1 MIKFVVSRPTRKIQ
15 RTPYQ
20 GEPDRRFKGQKKK
33 RIPLKTI
40 WIIFWIFVLIYWS
53 ILLLKNTLFNQ
64 EYTITKVLYNVS
76 DIKLYGDPTMYQTI
90 TAQIKKENYNIVRFN
105 KNTILAWL
113 QTTYPFIKDMLI
125 SFVTTNTVKV
135 NLFFQ
140 TPELI
145 IRNYDLKYWVFLGY
159 IFPINS
165 WDLLGTGVH
174 ILDMPGYLSGY
185 AAMTGFFFRQAYT
198 GLVEQVDLMYQWFP
212 WLHHIEYLPGGERSI
227 VFINGQQVY
236 INNLADI
243 PTQIRNYELLKKYYS
258 SFNQLTEIDLWS
270 IELDK
275 VIVKK

>member
-1 MIKFVVSRPTRKIQ
+1 MIKFVVSRPTRKIH

-20 GEPDRRFKGQKKK
+20 WESERRFKGQKKK

-40 WIIFWIFVLIYWS
+40 WIIFGIFVLIYWS
-53 ILLLKNTLFNQ
+53 VLLLKNTLFNQ
-64 EYTITKVLYNVS
+64 QYTITKVLYSVN
-76 DIKLYGDPTMYQTI
+76 DIKTYGDPSMYQAI
-90 TAQIKKENYNIVRFN
+90 TSQIKKENYNIVRFN

-113 QTTYPFIKDMLI
+113 QTSYPFIKDMLI

-135 NLFFQ
+135 SLFFQ
-140 TPELI
+140 TPDLI
-145 IRNYDLKYWVFLGY
+145 IRNYDVKYGVFLGH
-159 IFPINS
+159 IFPISS
-165 WDLLGTGVH
+165 WDALGTGVH

-185 AAMTGFFFRQAYT
+185 VAMTGFFFRQAYT
-198 GLVEQVDLMYQWFP
+198 GLVEQVALMYQWFP

-227 VFINGQQVY
+227 VFINGKQVY

-243 PTQIRNYELLKKYYS
+243 PTQIKNYELLKKYYTN
-258 SFNQLTEIDLWS
+258 FNQLTEIDLWS